1 MPKADSITGGTLG
14 SIDIYECPHCHE
26 KFEMKWG
33 SFINHIRW
41 CKKNPNK
48 NDIKETFFLV
58 CSLISFL
65 FGFFLHH
72 LI

>member
-1 MPKADSITGGTLG
+1 MTKADSITGGTLS

-48 NDIKETFFLV
+48 NDIKEQTRKNV
-58 CSLISFL
+58 SFYQS
-65 FGFFLHH
+65 
-72 LI
+72 IEI